1 MAAGSRSVDI
11 TFTILLS
18 VAAFILGAVPFSVI
32 IGRLALNRDITT
44 YGDGN
49 PGAVNVFR
57 AGGRKTGF
65 LAVLLDVAK
74 GVPMVLLSHIM
85 FGLPALSAVVIATSA
100 ILGHAFSPFLRWRGG
115 KAICVT
121 FGVMLGL
128 PDYQIL
134 LAFIVFV
141 LIGFIL
147 IEVDAWKIICGAA
160 GTLVFL
166 FVTKAAVWELVLM
179 FLVLCIL
186 TFKHFEDLHTLP
198 HFRGVLVRWVQSIIR
213 SAMF

>member
-1 MAAGSRSVDI
+1 VDI
-11 TFTILLS
+11 TYTILLS

-32 IGRLALNRDITT
+32 IGRLALKRDITG

-74 GVPMVLLSHIM
+74 GIPLVLLSHTT
-85 FGLPALSAVVIATSA
+85 FGLPALATVFIAVSAV
-100 ILGHAFSPFLRWRGG
+100 LGHAFSPFLHWRGG
-115 KAICVT
+115 KAIAVT

-128 PDYQIL
+128 PSYDVL

-141 LIGFIL
+141 LIGFFL
-147 IEVDAWKIICGAA
+147 IEVDAWKIIFGAVGA
-160 GTLVFL
+160 LVFL
-166 FVTKAAVWELVLM
+166 FLTKASSWELVLM

-186 TFKHFEDLHTLP
+186 TYKHFEALRTLP
-198 HFRGVLVRWVQSIIR
+198 HFRGVLVRWVQSIVR
-213 SAMF
+213 SAVFRYRG

>member
-1 MAAGSRSVDI
+1 VDI
-11 TFTILLS
+11 AYTVLS
-18 VAAFILGAVPFSVI
+18 IAAFILGAVPFSVI
-32 IGRLALNRDITT
+32 IGRLALKRDITGF
-44 YGDGN
+44 GDGN

-74 GVPMVLLSHIM
+74 GVPMVLLSHTM
-85 FGLPALSAVVIATSA
+85 FDLPASATVIIAVCA
-100 ILGHAFSPFLRWRGG
+100 ILGHAFSPFLHWRGG

-128 PDYQIL
+128 PSYDVL

-141 LIGFIL
+141 LVGFVL
-147 IEVDAWKIICGAA
+147 IEVDAWKIIFGVTA
-160 GTLVFL
+160 TLVFL
-166 FVTKAAVWELVLM
+166 LITHASSWEPLLM
-179 FLVLCIL
+179 LLIL
-186 TFKHFEDLHTLP
+186 GILIIKHFEALHTMP
-198 HFRGVLVRWVQSIIR
+198 HFRGLLVRWVQSIIR

>member
-1 MAAGSRSVDI
+1 LDI
-11 TFTILLS
+11 ALTICLS
-18 VAAFILGAVPFSVI
+18 IVAFLLGAVPFSVI
-32 IGRLALNRDITT
+32 VGRLALKKDITS

-57 AGGRKTGF
+57 AGGRKTGM
-65 LAVLLDVAK
+65 LAILLDVAK
-74 GVPMVLLSHIM
+74 GVPVVLFSHTV
-85 FGLPALSAVVIATSA
+85 FALPPFATVFIALSA

-128 PDYQIL
+128 PSYEVV

-141 LIGFIL
+141 LIGFFL
-147 IEVDAWKIICGAA
+147 IEVDAWKIIFGAV

-166 FVTKAAVWELVLM
+166 FVTKAGSWEIAFM

-186 TFKHFEDLHTLP
+186 TFKHFEDLRTLP
-198 HFRGVLVRWVQSIIR
+198 HFRGLLFRWLQSIVR

>member
-1 MAAGSRSVDI
+1 MDV
-11 TFTILLS
+11 TFTMLLS

-32 IGRLALNRDITT
+32 VGRLALKRDITS

-65 LAVLLDVAK
+65 LAVALDVAK
-74 GVPMVLLSHIM
+74 GVPMVLLSHTM
-85 FGLPALSAVVIATSA
+85 FNLPALATVFIAVSA

-128 PDYQIL
+128 PSLEVL

-147 IEVDAWKIICGAA
+147 IEIDAWKIIFGAVGA
-160 GTLVFL
+160 LVFL
-166 FVTKAAVWELVLM
+166 FVTKASSWELALM
-179 FLVLCIL
+179 FLILCIL
-186 TFKHFEDLHTLP
+186 AFKHFEALHTLP
-198 HFRGVLVRWVQSIIR
+198 HFRGMLVRWVQSLIR

>member
-1 MAAGSRSVDI
+1 MDM

-32 IGRLALNRDITT
+32 IGRLALNRDITSF
-44 YGDGN
+44 GDGN
-49 PGAVNVFR
+49 PGAANVFR

-74 GVPMVLLSHIM
+74 GIPMVLLSHTM
-85 FGLPALSAVVIATSA
+85 FGLPALATVFIAVSA
-100 ILGHAFSPFLRWRGG
+100 ILGHAFSPFLHWRGG
-115 KAICVT
+115 KAIAIT

-128 PDYQIL
+128 PNYDVL

-141 LIGFIL
+141 LIGFFL
-147 IEVDAWKIICGAA
+147 IEVDAWKIIFGAGGA
-160 GTLVFL
+160 LVFL
-166 FVTKAAVWELVLM
+166 FVTKSSSWEMILM
-179 FLVLCIL
+179 FMVLCIL
-186 TFKHFEDLHTLP
+186 AFKHFEDLRTLP
-198 HFRGVLVRWVQSIIR
+198 HFRGLLVRWVQSVIH